1 MTKGMPRQPQPKAFD
16 LLASLAAFAQREGVA
31 LNDPMLIDRFMTD
44 ARPRLETALS
54 DATLIHGS

>member
-31 LNDPMLIDRFMTD
+31 LNESKEDNLGFRMCSP
-44 ARPRLETALS
+44 
-54 DATLIHGS
+54 